1 MDEKKA
7 PSSRIEA
14 LQSIKENNKGND
26 ANTQAK
32 RLLKALQLLGGITTI
47 EARRHLDILAPAARI
62 FELRYRQNHEI
73 VSTWQHEYTDAGVK
87 HRIGR
92 YTLVN
97 QAANDESMGVD
108 AGANL
113 IQPESKLNCP
123 GGGENAE
130 S

>member
-1 MDEKKA
+1 MDKKIG

-14 LQSIKENNKGND
+14 LESIKENNKGND

-32 RLLKALQLLGGITTI
+32 RLHKALQTVGPITTI
-47 EARRHLDILAPAARI
+47 EARRYLDILAPAARI
-62 FELRYRQNHEI
+62 FELRYRQNLEI
-73 VSTWQHEYTDAGVK
+73 VSTWQYDFSDAGVK

-97 QAANDESMGVD
+97 QASNDESIGV
-108 AGANL
+108 ATETSL
-113 IQPESKLNCP
+113 IPPEIKSNCT